1 MMKKAREILHLPPL
15 DERGHPLHVIGW
27 REWVSFPQ
35 LGIPRLKAKVD
46 TGARSS
52 AIYAIEMNKF
62 RRKGRQMVRFKVPY
76 QQTDHRVIVE
86 AEAEVIDER
95 FVKSSSG
102 HTELRPV
109 IRTYIELVGVC
120 WPIHLTLSNRGKMK
134 FRMLLGRE
142 ALQGR
147 FMVDAEKSYVAGK
160 PVKLKRAPFSKNG
173 DDS

>member
-1 MMKKAREILHLPPL
+1 MKRQREILHLPAP
-15 DERGHPLHVIGW
+15 ERGHPTHVIGW

-52 AIYAIEMNKF
+52 AIYATEVRKF
-62 RRKGRQMVRFKVPY
+62 RRKGKRMVRFKVPY
-76 QQTDHRVIVE
+76 LQNDHRFIVE
-86 AEAEVIDER
+86 AEAEVVDER
-95 FVKSSSG
+95 LIKSSSG

-109 IRTYIELVGVC
+109 IRTYVELVGVC
-120 WPIHLTLSNRGKMK
+120 WAIDLTLSNRGKMK

-147 FMVDAEKSYVAGK
+147 FIVDAEKSYVAGK
-160 PVKLKRAPFSKNG
+160 PVKLKRAPFPDNG
-173 DDS
+173 DT